1 MPDWPLIAVRFALYL
16 DLGLVF
22 GWPLFCLYAP
32 PVEGRSAP
40 VPIRGPITLFG
51 FFGLM
56 LSGLG
61 FLLMLAA
68 MSGSG
73 VAELDPGVVGKMLR
87 ETAVGWSFLTRT
99 AALLL
104 TVTAGLMVRR
114 PQLPRLILASFGGGV
129 ALASLAW
136 NGHAGATEGELGLLH
151 LGSDILHL
159 WAAGAWIGALF
170 ALLAMLIRPSPA
182 PAQLDS
188 AHRALHGF
196 SRIGTA
202 VVATLLVTGIAN
214 AAILVDGSG
223 LAAAATGRWGQL
235 LVVKLLL
242 FGAMLALAAANR
254 FRLTPRLQK
263 SIAGGDAAAAV
274 TALRLSVGLE
284 AVTLVLILTLV
295 GWLGTLEPV
304 PRL

>member
-32 PVEGRSAP
+32 TVEGRPAP
-40 VPIRGPITLFG
+40 VPIGVPITLFG

-61 FLLMLAA
+61 FLLILAA

-73 VAELDPGVVGKMLR
+73 ISELDPQVVGMMLR
-87 ETAVGWSFLTRT
+87 ETAVGWSFLART

-104 TVTAGLMVRR
+104 AVAAGVMVRWTR
-114 PQLPRLILASFGGGV
+114 LPALILASLGGGV

-136 NGHAGATEGELGLLH
+136 NGHAGATEGELGLLQ
-151 LGSDILHL
+151 LGSDFLHL

-170 ALLAMLIRPSPA
+170 ALLAMLLRRSPTL
-182 PAQLDS
+182 AQLDS
-188 AHRALHGF
+188 THRALHGF
-196 SRIGTA
+196 SRMGTA
-202 VVATLLVTGIAN
+202 VVATLVVTGIAN
-214 AAILVDGSG
+214 AAILVGASG
-223 LAAAATGRWGQL
+223 LVAAAAGRWGQL

-242 FGAMLALAAANR
+242 VGAMLALAAANR
-254 FRLTPRLQK
+254 YRLTPRLQK
-263 SIAGGDAAAAV
+263 SIAGGDTDAAV
-274 TALRLSVGLE
+274 TALRISVGLE
-284 AVTLVLILTLV
+284 TATLVLILALV
-295 GWLGTLEPV
+295 GWLGTLEPL
-304 PRL
+304 PGL

>member
-1 MPDWPLIAVRFALYL
+1 VSDWPLIAVRFALYL

-32 PVEGRSAP
+32 LVEGRSEP
-40 VPIRGPITLFG
+40 VPIGVPITLFG
-51 FFGLM
+51 VLGFM

-73 VAELDPGVVGKMLR
+73 IAELDPAVVGMMLR
-87 ETAVGWSFLTRT
+87 ETVVGWSFLART
-99 AALLL
+99 ASLLL
-104 TVTAGLMVRR
+104 TITAGLMVRWPR
-114 PQLPRLILASFGGGV
+114 LPRLVMASLGGAV

-136 NGHAGATEGELGLLH
+136 NGHAAATEGGLELLH
-151 LGSDILHL
+151 LGSDFLHL
-159 WAAGAWIGALF
+159 WAAGAWLGALF
-170 ALLAMLIRPSPA
+170 ALLAMLVRRSPT

-188 AHRALHGF
+188 AQRALHGF
-196 SRIGTA
+196 SRAGTA
-202 VVATLLVTGIAN
+202 VVAILVVTGIAN
-214 AAILVDGSG
+214 AAILVGGSS
-223 LAAAATGRWGQL
+223 LAAAAAGRWGQL

-263 SIAGGDAAAAV
+263 SIAGGDTGAAV

-284 AVTLVLILTLV
+284 TATLVLILALV

-304 PRL
+304 PGL